1 MTDERRAFAGL
12 LKKKKKKKKKMGFF
26 LALNEPKDSER
37 KTNLEEKIRL
47 TLHEIDAIADRYIK
61 NDEH

>member
-12 LKKKKKKKKKMGFF
+12 LMEFAKLNEKMGFF